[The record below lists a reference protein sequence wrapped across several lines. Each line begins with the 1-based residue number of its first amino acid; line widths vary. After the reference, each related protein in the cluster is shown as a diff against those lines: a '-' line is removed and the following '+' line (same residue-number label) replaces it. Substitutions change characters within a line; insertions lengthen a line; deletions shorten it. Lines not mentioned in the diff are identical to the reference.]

1 MRGAL
6 VDGTA
11 SLIARKEA
19 ITPRTSQEQLIETL
33 VTMGGRLAELARRD
47 GAEASAVGVAVPGLI
62 DETTGV
68 VHRSPNLTLSEV
80 GLGQIL
86 QERLHL
92 PAFLVHD
99 ATAGAIGEYAVGV
112 GRGVSDMLLVVMGT
126 GVGSAVISGGHIVR
140 GAHGTAGEIGHIV
153 IDPAGMLC
161 GCGGHG
167 CVETFASE
175 TSIARRYTMAA
186 KQAICSPREVIAK
199 AQAGDAAAARVWNDA
214 LGALATVIATAV
226 ALIDCRAR
234 GPRRDH
240 EITSVALAPLGGL
253 LANRINLVQLP
264 RVAVGALGADAASSE
279 RPPSPS
285 SAATWAIRYP
295 NGGARGGPPPT
306 PPDRRRRL
314 RLAAP
319 WAGARSDRLSL
330 PAKCEP
336 EPEPRR
342 LSTSATVGPE
352 TAPCA
357 VP

>member
-1 MRGAL
+1 MTMDSHTRVIGIDAGGTFGSGMRGAL

-19 ITPRTSQEQLIETL
+19 ITPRTSQEELIETL

-47 GAEASAVGVAVPGLI
+47 GVEASAVGVAVPGLI

-186 KQAICSPREVIAK
+186 KEALLAGEVITK
-199 AQAGDAAAARVWNDA
+199 AAAGDAAAARVWNDA

-226 ALIDCRAR
+226 ALIDCQLVVLT
-234 GPRRDH
+234 GTMK
-240 EITSVALAPLGGL
+240 ITSEALAPLGRL
-253 LANRINLVQLP
+253 LANRINLIQQP
-264 RVAVGALGADAASSE
+264 RVAVGALGDAAGVLGAAAVAFERAGLGDATHTWRQSS
-279 RPPSPS
+279 
-285 SAATWAIRYP
+285 
-295 NGGARGGPPPT
+295 
-306 PPDRRRRL
+306 
-314 RLAAP
+314 RLAA
-319 WAGARSDRLSL
+319 
-330 PAKCEP
+330 
-336 EPEPRR
+336 
-342 LSTSATVGPE
+342 
-352 TAPCA
+352 A
-357 VP
+357 VA

>member
-1 MRGAL
+1 
-6 VDGTA
+6 
-11 SLIARKEA
+11 
-19 ITPRTSQEQLIETL
+19 
-33 VTMGGRLAELARRD
+33 MGGRLAELARRD

-186 KQAICSPREVIAK
+186 KEALLAGEVITK

-226 ALIDCRAR
+226 ALIDCQLVVLT
-234 GPRRDH
+234 GTMK
-240 EITSVALAPLGGL
+240 ITSEALAPLGRL
-253 LANRINLVQLP
+253 LANRINLIQQP
-264 RVAVGALGADAASSE
+264 RVAVGALGDAAGVLGAAAVAFERAGLGDATHAWRQSS
-279 RPPSPS
+279 
-285 SAATWAIRYP
+285 
-295 NGGARGGPPPT
+295 
-306 PPDRRRRL
+306 
-314 RLAAP
+314 RLAA
-319 WAGARSDRLSL
+319 
-330 PAKCEP
+330 
-336 EPEPRR
+336 
-342 LSTSATVGPE
+342 
-352 TAPCA
+352 A
-357 VP
+357 VA

>member
-1 MRGAL
+1 MTMDSHIRVIGIDAAGTFGSGMRGAL

-19 ITPRTSQEQLIETL
+19 ITPRTSQGELIETL

-186 KQAICSPREVIAK
+186 KEALLAGEVITK

-226 ALIDCRAR
+226 ALIDCQLVVLT
-234 GPRRDH
+234 GTMK
-240 EITSVALAPLGGL
+240 ITSEALAPLGRL
-253 LANRINLVQLP
+253 LANRINLIQQP
-264 RVAVGALGADAASSE
+264 RVAVGALGDAAGVLGAAAVAFERAGLGDATHAWRQSS
-279 RPPSPS
+279 
-285 SAATWAIRYP
+285 
-295 NGGARGGPPPT
+295 
-306 PPDRRRRL
+306 
-314 RLAAP
+314 RLAA
-319 WAGARSDRLSL
+319 
-330 PAKCEP
+330 
-336 EPEPRR
+336 
-342 LSTSATVGPE
+342 
-352 TAPCA
+352 A
-357 VP
+357 VA